1 MTVTSAADIRARQ
14 VYYNVPYEDMHA
26 PAVGP
31 AHPFN
36 KDGLAAGMRNH
47 RAGHVEV
54 STSMLLAH
62 HSVMHNKHHKV
73 YAALQPQ
80 QPHLLVQCRVLTA
93 KHPD

>member
-1 MTVTSAADIRARQ
+1 MYNFFQPSSSTKCDLGTCGLAMIWSVTVASAADIRARQ

-54 STSMLLAH
+54 SIAMPNLS
-62 HSVMHNKHHKV
+62 
-73 YAALQPQ
+73 
-80 QPHLLVQCRVLTA
+80 CI
-93 KHPD
+93 

>member
-1 MTVTSAADIRARQ
+1 MASDCLHATAADVKARQ

-26 PAVGP
+26 PALGP

-54 STSMLLAH
+54 TILAF
-62 HSVMHNKHHKV
+62 
-73 YAALQPQ
+73 P
-80 QPHLLVQCRVLTA
+80 VQHCVIQA
-93 KHPD
+93 